1 MNAYRW
7 SELHPGLTHSFAVE
21 VTPAM
26 MQNFLALSD
35 DTNPLHLDREFAT
48 ESGFREVVAYG
59 MLTSALYSRLV
70 GVYPAG
76 PLLPVTWNSGGF
88 FKSGYV
94 GDQLTV
100 RGEIAYLNE
109 AFRRIEIK
117 ASIQTDSQV
126 ISKAKIKVGLNEH

>member
-1 MNAYRW
+1 
-7 SELHPGLTHSFAVE
+7 SFAVE
-21 VTPAM
+21 LTPAM

-70 GVYPAG
+70 GVYLPGRFCLLHGIQVDFSNPA
-76 PLLPVTWNSGGF
+76 
-88 FKSGYV
+88 YV
-94 GDQLTV
+94 GDQLRV

>member
-70 GVYPAG
+70 GVYLPGRFCLLHGIQVDFSNPA
-76 PLLPVTWNSGGF
+76 
-88 FKSGYV
+88 YV